1 MGAYFGQTSQ
11 FQPAVIHDGRDH
23 YHMLFVSQ
31 DSSNRLLWITS
42 KDGQNWTGPSGDTH
56 QTTHSAPAIALYPA
70 VEGTNPN
77 LLVAILIANDPSNR
91 ILYSTLDLDEFY
103 EDLNSN
109 PPRNFAGWVSQPQ
122 VGTES
127 AHAVY
132 AWSVPGPPARVN
144 LYFLANDNTGRLLQ
158 QSFNPVTGETFE

>member
-1 MGAYFGQTSQ
+1 MGDYFGQTSQ
-11 FQPAVIHDGRDH
+11 FQPAVIFDGREY

-42 KDGQNWTGPSGDTH
+42 KDGQNWDGPFHDTG

-70 VEGTNPN
+70 VDGNPN
-77 LLVAILIANDPSNR
+77 LLVAILIANDSSNR
-91 ILYSTLDLDEFY
+91 ILYSTLDLDEY
-103 EDLNSN
+103 YRTLSGNKTQ
-109 PPRNFAGWVSQPQ
+109 AGWVSQPQ

-127 AHAVY
+127 AHAIY
-132 AWSVPGPPARVN
+132 AWSVPGLSPQVN
-144 LYFLANDNTGRLLQ
+144 LYYLANDNTSRLLQ